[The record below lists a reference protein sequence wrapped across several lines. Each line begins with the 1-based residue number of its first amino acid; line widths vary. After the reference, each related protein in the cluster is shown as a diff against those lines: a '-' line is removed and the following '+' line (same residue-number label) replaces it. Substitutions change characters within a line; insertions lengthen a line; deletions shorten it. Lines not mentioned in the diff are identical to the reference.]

1 MAPVAVATRRAPRLV
16 ARDSFGER
24 VIEVPER
31 GLLIGSDE
39 HADIRIDG
47 MFVAAHHARIVIE
60 SGRVLLQKLS
70 GLRPVKVG
78 GKAVR
83 EIELKD
89 NDEIQIG
96 HESFVFHE

>member
-1 MAPVAVATRRAPRLV
+1 VTVAIATRRVPRLV
-16 ARDSFGER
+16 ARDGFGER
-24 VIEVPER
+24 VIEIPEA

-39 HADIRIDG
+39 KADIRIDG
-47 MFVAAHHARIVIE
+47 MFVAAQHARIGIE
-60 SGRVLLQKLS
+60 DGRVVLHKLS
-70 GLRPVKVG
+70 GLRPVKVSG
-78 GKAVR
+78 RAVR

>member
-1 MAPVAVATRRAPRLV
+1 M
-16 ARDSFGER
+16 
-24 VIEVPER
+24 
-31 GLLIGSDE
+31 LIGSDE
-39 HADIRIDG
+39 KADIRIDG
-47 MFVAAHHARIVIE
+47 MFVAAQHARITVE
-60 SGRVLLQKLS
+60 DGRVVLHKLS